1 MQAGASCSRE
11 HQLVFC
17 GLEVLRLMGEGCSNA
32 EIASRLFTSPRTID
46 HHVSA
51 ILTKLGVH
59 SRAQAIHAAFHQEL
73 LPNSS

>member
-1 MQAGASCSRE
+1 MA
-11 HQLVFC
+11 
-17 GLEVLRLMGEGCSNA
+17 EGFSNA

-59 SRAQAIHAAFHQEL
+59 SRAQAIRAASHREL
-73 LPNSS
+73 FPTPLD